1 MYNIIVRETSSEI
14 RAIARSSLKGCW
26 PQVAIGVFLYYVM
39 TTTIPVLLGYL
50 MPFASYQYYNELF
63 GQSIS
68 LSYVARLYNLVL
80 TGAFELGLCSF
91 MIGFFRRRESN
102 PAGIFNG
109 FESFPKAFCLF
120 IVQNFFIALWT
131 LLLIVPGIIAAIRY
145 SQAFY
150 VLADNPDKGI
160 MECIEDSKRMMNG
173 NKGKF
178 FCLILSFIGWTI
190 LSALPSAFLPVSP
203 GIVGEIIDLVYSI
216 PVFFMLTYLYVA
228 RVVFYDLA
236 SGHLVAKSEPAP
248 EDNYYF

>member
-1 MYNIIVRETSSEI
+1 MYNNIVRENSAEI
-14 RAIARSSLKGCW
+14 RAIARSSLKEVW
-26 PQVAIGVFLYYVM
+26 LQIAIGVGLYYVM
-39 TTTIPVLLGYL
+39 TATIPNLLGTL
-50 MPFASYQYYNELF
+50 MPFASYNYYNEF
-63 GQSIS
+63 VGQSIS
-68 LSYVARLYNLVL
+68 LSYVARLYKLVL

-109 FESFPKAFCLF
+109 FENFPKAFCLF

-131 LLLIVPGIIAAIRY
+131 LLLIVPGIIASIRY

-150 VLADNPDKGI
+150 VLADNPQKGI

-178 FCLILSFIGWTI
+178 VCLMLSFFGWAI
-190 LSALPSAFLPVSP
+190 LAALPSAFIPLIP
-203 GIVGEIIDLVYSI
+203 GIFGEIMDLVLSI
-216 PVFFMLTYLYVA
+216 PVFFMLAYMYTA

-236 SGHLVAKSEPAP
+236 SGHLVAKAEPEP